1 MQQTQGLRMR
11 GGSSRQKGI
20 RYMCSQKEEPAQG
33 GAGGFGWISYESRA
47 LCVGDGGAALGLA
60 LGAVGETAEELGELV
75 DGGRDLAVLLVDN
88 CAAACHGVDV
98 LLHFGS
104 SSTGLRP
111 CGPHARLPFFR
122 WLYYDTRNK
131 I

>member
-20 RYMCSQKEEPAQG
+20 RYMCSQKEEPARG
-33 GAGGFGWISYESRA
+33 EWAGSVCCSVSRE
-47 LCVGDGGAALGLA
+47 LCVSDGGAALGLT
-60 LGAVGETAEELGELV
+60 LGTGRDAAHELDEPV

>member
-1 MQQTQGLRMR
+1 MRQTVQR
-11 GGSSRQKGI
+11 SSAVRP
-20 RYMCSQKEEPAQG
+20 QKEEPARG
-33 GAGGFGWISYESRA
+33 EWAGSVCCSVSRE
-47 LCVGDGGAALGLA
+47 LCVSDGGAALGLT
-60 LGAVGETAEELGELV
+60 LGTGRDAAHELDEPV

-104 SSTGLRP
+104 SSTGLQP
-111 CGPHARLPFFR
+111 CGLCARLLSFDGLTMSYKTKSEKR
-122 WLYYDTRNK
+122 IYC